1 MRDLA
6 TLITALDE
14 PVDRKQVKT
23 LSVRGQ
29 KLDYL
34 PGWYIRAQLNRH
46 FEHRWSWT
54 VSAECVA
61 ERPSRDDKV
70 QVVYRAT
77 GTLSVSL
84 PDGQVVTRQGLG
96 AAQGQGA
103 WADAHELALKASETD
118 ALKRAASTFGPQFG
132 LSLYD
137 PSDRF
142 GWDHAVAEPEQVAGV
157 RLVATHTAEEARDEA
172 LARPEMDQPR
182 AANMAALGA
191 TCTAL
196 AAATTIS
203 LDEIKRKV
211 NATFAPRG
219 GVRGL
224 GAEQVDDLIE
234 DLDRVAACVD
244 PVGELDR
251 YLASVAASIAA
262 NPR

>member
-6 TLITALDE
+6 TLISALDE

-142 GWDHAVAEPEQVAGV
+142 GWDHAVAEPEPPA
-157 RLVATHTAEEARDEA
+157 APPA
-172 LARPEMDQPR
+172 PPR
-182 AANMAALGA
+182 SANMAGLGVA
-191 TCTAL
+191 CTAL

-203 LDEIKRKV
+203 LDEIKRRV

-224 GAEQVDDLIE
+224 DAGQVDDLIE
-234 DLDRVAACVD
+234 DLDRVANCVD

-251 YLASVAASIAA
+251 YLASVAAFIAA

>member
-6 TLITALDE
+6 TLISALDE

-142 GWDHAVAEPEQVAGV
+142 GWDHAVAESEPP
-157 RLVATHTAEEARDEA
+157 ATPPA
-172 LARPEMDQPR
+172 PPR
-182 AANMAALGA
+182 APNMAALGA

-203 LDEIKRKV
+203 LDEIKRRV